1 MELNLTSIQD
11 TDPESSTK
19 HSTESSTKNST
30 KASSKDQGTNV
41 TNVTVKDSGKSR
53 NTGILNKAKVV

>member
-1 MELNLTSIQD
+1 MTSIQD

-30 KASSKDQGTNV
+30 EVSSKDQG

>member
-11 TDPESSTK
+11 IDPESSTK
-19 HSTESSTKNST
+19 HSSEASTK
-30 KASSKDQGTNV
+30 DHG

-53 NTGILNKAKVV
+53 NAGIFNKSTVV

>member
-1 MELNLTSIQD
+1 MVELNLTSIQD

-19 HSTESSTKNST
+19 HSTESSSKNST
-30 KASSKDQGTNV
+30 EVSSKDQGTK
-41 TNVTVKDSGKSR
+41 VTVKDSGKSR

>member
-1 MELNLTSIQD
+1 MEFNLTFIQD

-30 KASSKDQGTNV
+30 EVSSKDQG

>member
-1 MELNLTSIQD
+1 MVELNLTSIQD

-19 HSTESSTKNST
+19 HSTESSTKHST
-30 KASSKDQGTNV
+30 EAFTKDQG

>member
-19 HSTESSTKNST
+19 HSTESSTKHSTEAST
-30 KASSKDQGTNV
+30 KDHG
-41 TNVTVKDSGKSR
+41 TNVTVKDSAKSR
-53 NTGILNKAKVV
+53 NAEILNKPKVV